1 MLTTTRTQA
10 TTTASAGLL
19 DPTTLRALPMNSDR
33 VLVIRAASGDDQ
45 AFAAIVNRYSRL
57 LRAIASRA
65 LGSSADVDDVVQET
79 FLAAWTHL
87 DSVIDGET
95 IAGWLATTTRR
106 RSIDSLRAPATA
118 RRSELDEELPALGKD
133 DPEAAGRCAA
143 LAADARRVL
152 ERMPALQRR
161 CWELRQLHELSYDEI
176 ALDLDITPTA
186 VRGLLSRARL
196 LMASELAHW
205 R

>member
-1 MLTTTRTQA
+1 MLATARPQTRA
-10 TTTASAGLL
+10 AAPAVLL
-19 DPTTLRALPMNSDR
+19 DHATLPALPMDSDR
-33 VLVIRAASGDDQ
+33 VLVIRAASGDDR

-57 LRAIASRA
+57 LRAIASRT

-87 DSVIDGET
+87 DSVIDGDT

-106 RSIDSLRAPATA
+106 RSIDRLRAPASA
-118 RRSELDEELPALGKD
+118 RRSELDEELPALENG

-152 ERMPALQRR
+152 EKMSALQRR

-176 ALDLDITPTA
+176 ALDLDLTPAA
-186 VRGLLSRARL
+186 VRGLLARARL